1 MKRVFVLLI
10 VHVYGNSKLS
20 GQIISKKLKTC
31 GYCRQD
37 YSVVTI
43 DGQKHCLKYI
53 AATSPLSQAVSI
65 CAKEGS
71 RPPVPKN
78 AKENADILDF
88 FKIERS
94 KAQKRYL
101 HLPWT

>member
-1 MKRVFVLLI
+1 MKRVLLLVI
-10 VHVYGNSKLS
+10 VCGISESSSK
-20 GQIISKKLKTC
+20 IISKKFKKC
-31 GYCRQD
+31 GLCKQD
-37 YSVVTI
+37 YSVVSI

-53 AATSPLSQAVSI
+53 GATSPLSQAVSI
-65 CAKEGS
+65 CAELGS